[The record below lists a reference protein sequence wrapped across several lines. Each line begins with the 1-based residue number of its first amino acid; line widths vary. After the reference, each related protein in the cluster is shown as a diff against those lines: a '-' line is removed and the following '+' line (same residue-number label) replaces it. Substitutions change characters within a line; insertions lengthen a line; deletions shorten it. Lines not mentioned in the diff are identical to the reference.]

1 MHYDLDQDKLSE
13 KYHQKEETR
22 NPKGPNPSFLQFVV
36 VVAAVVAAAA
46 AAVVFSMVFLPSQKP
61 GMP

>member
-36 VVAAVVAAAA
+36 VVAVAAAA
-46 AAVVFSMVFLPSQKP
+46 AAVIFSMVFLPSQKP
-61 GMP
+61 VMP